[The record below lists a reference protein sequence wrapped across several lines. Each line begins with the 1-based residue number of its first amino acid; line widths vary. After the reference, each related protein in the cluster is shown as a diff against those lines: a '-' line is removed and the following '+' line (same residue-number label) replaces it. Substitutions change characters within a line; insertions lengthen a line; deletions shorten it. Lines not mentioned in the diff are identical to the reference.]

1 MSGGHAAPR
10 SWPGPR
16 PAPARPSPDS
26 QALCQPAQGQAWLW
40 GLLLRPAG
48 WGWAW
53 AGHGEHREQRSAR
66 GGGPGS
72 RRGDG
77 HQLRLRDGPR
87 GGRWPCAWPG
97 CQAEG
102 TPGGRASSLPCSPTA
117 LPGAGPR
124 QPGPRLRRVSAR
136 GWGNATHVWP
146 LSLRPQ
152 FPFSQRALC
161 CPVWL
166 GLSGGCAGPAPPRA
180 PPLRPSDQKAGWR
193 AAHVGTPAGPGP
205 GRAVTPPHT
214 KPELPLLLF

>member
-124 QPGPRLRRVSAR
+124 QTGPRLRRVSAR

-146 LSLRPQ
+146 PLAP
-152 FPFSQRALC
+152 
-161 CPVWL
+161 
-166 GLSGGCAGPAPPRA
+166 GLSSPSRNVHCAAQSGWGSAEAVPG
-180 PPLRPSDQKAGWR
+180 PPLREPCRSGPATRRRAGGPPTWGHQR
-193 AAHVGTPAGPGP
+193 ARGPG
-205 GRAVTPPHT
+205 GQ
-214 KPELPLLLF
+214 